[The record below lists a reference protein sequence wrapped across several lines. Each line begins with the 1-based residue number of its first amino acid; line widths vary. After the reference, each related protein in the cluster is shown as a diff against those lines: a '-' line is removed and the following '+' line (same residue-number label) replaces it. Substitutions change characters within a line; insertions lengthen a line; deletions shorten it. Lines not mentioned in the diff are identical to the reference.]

1 LTPFKSLCY
10 MMTQTMAPQI
20 FVIKSL
26 YIQNTIMLFVLGVV
40 VFFLVYSLA
49 KKKPKHLIASF
60 LWIIIVVWFF
70 NSPFFG
76 FSAVSVS
83 PEGIRL
89 NYGILSLR
97 NDLLPIDSP
106 WKVETHLS
114 GIRKM
119 KKLYLIRIAARESMK
134 VRRNNGLDLLEKIGG
149 AIEDMKAQKR
159 TK

>member
-1 LTPFKSLCY
+1 
-10 MMTQTMAPQI
+10 MMNQVMATQI

-40 VFFLVYSLA
+40 VFFLVYSLV
-49 KKKPKHLIASF
+49 KRKPKHLIAS
-60 LWIIIVVWFF
+60 LIWIIIVVWFF

-97 NDLLPIDSP
+97 NDLLPIDSL
-106 WKVETHLS
+106 WKVETRFS
-114 GIRKM
+114 GLRKM
-119 KKLYLIRIAARESMK
+119 KRLYLIRIADRESMK
-134 VRRNNGLDLLEKIGG
+134 VRRNEGLILEKIGD
-149 AIEDMKAQKR
+149 AIEDMKAQKGM
-159 TK
+159 K